1 MKFYDING
9 TEICKEQFVKI
20 YGDSYFIGNKRI
32 VNGVGQNSRYAEEEI
47 EKVLKYGI
55 KTPIDVV
62 HILAW
67 KTGKI
72 KHYESEKK
80 REFVYAKDWSNA
92 ETSGKVLRPRIG
104 ECDINKISSYISKNI
119 ESLEKEVSEAPQ
131 NVLCKL
137 REQSVKGIG
146 TVYLITLMYF
156 ISRGSYPI
164 YDRFAKKA
172 IDAIVNEVKP
182 GGVIKERQLP
192 DKTSEKFCKIMK
204 NEMKEYMCNLE
215 AVFGS
220 DYKDRD
226 VDRALWVYGHMF
238 KK

>member
-32 VNGVGQNSRYAEEEI
+32 VNGVGQNSRYTEEEI
-47 EKVLKYGI
+47 ERILKDGI
-55 KTPIDVV
+55 KTSVDVV

-67 KTGKI
+67 KIGKI

-80 REFVYAKDWSNA
+80 REFVYAKDWDKA
-92 ETSGKVLRPRIG
+92 ESSCKVYRYGR
-104 ECDINKISSYISKNI
+104 EFDIYKISSYISKNI
-119 ESLEKEVSEAPQ
+119 GDLEKEVSESPQ

-156 ISRGSYPI
+156 ISRGAYPI

-172 IDAIVNEVKP
+172 IDAIVNDVKP
-182 GGVIKERQLP
+182 GGVIKEVQLP
-192 DKTSEKFCKIMK
+192 DKTRAKFCKIME

-215 AVFGS
+215 AVFGT
-220 DYKDRD
+220 DYKNRD

>member
-1 MKFYDING
+1 MRK
-9 TEICKEQFVKI
+9 
-20 YGDSYFIGNKRI
+20 
-32 VNGVGQNSRYAEEEI
+32 I

-67 KTGKI
+67 KTGKT

-92 ETSGKVLRPRIG
+92 ETSGKVFRPRIG

-204 NEMKEYMCNLE
+204 NEMKEYICNLE

>member
-20 YGDSYFIGNKRI
+20 YGDSYFIGKKRI
-32 VNGVGQNSRYAEEEI
+32 VNGVGQNSRYTEEEI

-67 KTGKI
+67 KIGKI
-72 KHYESEKK
+72 KHSESEKK
-80 REFVYAKDWSNA
+80 REFVYAKDWDKS
-92 ETSGKVLRPRIG
+92 ESFCKVYRYGR
-104 ECDINKISSYISKNI
+104 EFDINKISSYISENI
-119 ESLEKEVSEAPQ
+119 GSLEKEVSESPQ

-137 REQSVKGIG
+137 CEQSVKGIG

-172 IDAIVNEVKP
+172 IDAIVNDVKP

-192 DKTSEKFCKIMK
+192 DKTSEKFCKIME
-204 NEMKEYMCNLE
+204 NEMKEYMCSLE

-226 VDRALWVYGHMF
+226 IDRALWVYGHMF